1 MTVQVKLFALLRRY
15 HPGPNRSTPLSI
27 TLPEGSTVADL
38 IALLNLPDDL
48 VRAAFVNG
56 EKLPLDT
63 LLHEGDLVSMFS
75 AVVGG

>member
-1 MTVQVKLFALLRRY
+1 MTVHVKLFALLRRY

-27 TLPEGSTVADL
+27 ALPEGSTVADL
-38 IALLNLPDDL
+38 IALLNLPDDI